1 MLRKGF
7 LRRNVYHPAFEE
19 GIELLDVLHIVLLI
33 GQHTVVINIEG
44 LDVSFGLD
52 DIAHIVFY
60 WLVQQSVADKV
71 HEVVGIH
78 SCLVLREELG
88 VFGDEGDDVVH
99 LLLWRL
105 EAALAVLRDN
115 ELVSFHTAAFAV
127 QPHIRRIAQAITS
140 VEVIA
145 CVSQHVL
152 NINACLEVVV
162 CELVRHC

>member
-1 MLRKGF
+1 ML
-7 LRRNVYHPAFEE
+7 
-19 GIELLDVLHIVLLI
+19 
-33 GQHTVVINIEG
+33 
-44 LDVSFGLD
+44 
-52 DIAHIVFY
+52 
-60 WLVQQSVADKV
+60 
-71 HEVVGIH
+71 
-78 SCLVLREELG
+78 
-88 VFGDEGDDVVH
+88 GDEGDDIVH

-105 EAALAVLRDN
+105 ETALAVLRDN
-115 ELVSFHTAAFAV
+115 EFVSFYTAAFAV